1 MKTLQN
7 QIGNILSVLKAEF
20 LETAKNAGSVLRS

>member
-1 MKTLQN
+1 MKNLKN
-7 QIGNILSVLKAEF
+7 SFSNILATLKAEF